1 MEEKFDIKSLQSRI
15 AEVKQEQEVSNNF
28 TQEFLE
34 CLLKRHD
41 LKNLIVDDQNFQDVP
56 DSIIE
61 DLKEGIVPSIEKLSV
76 IDVITQDYFL
86 KDCVWLCGMA
96 SIAFYSDNNIQY
108 LNQNP
113 KPFDEIIKM
122 PQMSAAHH
130 SASYIVAALTL
141 LMGDI
146 PSQEIIATLTNNFDE
161 SDDQLEKNVEFYNE
175 LCVSILRR
183 YQEDQEYYFMS
194 EEE

>member
-1 MEEKFDIKSLQSRI
+1 MEDKFDIKSLQSRI

-41 LKNLIVDDQNFQDVP
+41 LQNLITDEQNFQDVP
-56 DSIIE
+56 DTIVE
-61 DLKEGIVPSIEKLSV
+61 DLREGIVPSIEKLSV
-76 IDVITQDYFL
+76 IDVATQDYLL

-96 SIAFYSDNNIQY
+96 SVAFYSDNNSQY
-108 LNQNP
+108 QHDDP

-122 PQMSAAHH
+122 PEISPAYHTG
-130 SASYIVAALTL
+130 SYIVAALTL
-141 LMGDI
+141 LMGEI
-146 PSQEIIATLTNNFDE
+146 PSQNIVTALTNNFDDSE
-161 SDDQLEKNVEFYNE
+161 NQLERNVELYNE

-183 YQEDQEYYFMS
+183 YQEDQDYYLGI
-194 EEE
+194 EE